1 MLPRSPSAVL
11 TLLHAQHIKR
21 QAVPQIKR
29 DCCCVSNPLMTA
41 EVPEVLDILLFPSSE
56 ESCRME
62 LLGWEHVQRELP

>member
-11 TLLHAQHIKR
+11 TLLHAQHVKR

-29 DCCCVSNPLMTA
+29 DCSCVSNTLMTA
-41 EVPEVLDILLFPSSE
+41 EVPEALDILLFPSSE

-62 LLGWEHVQRELP
+62 LLGWEQVQRELP